1 MVFIKDYFNFLKTDV
16 KNLIES
22 SYDKSNML
30 QAYIDQIEVRYK
42 LALSN
47 EKELI
52 SKRDNFI
59 SQVQEYSTQLETLKQ
74 KISYD
79 FQKNDS
85 DKSLENIE
93 TYIELNKKISNA
105 KIYGTYLNNFIQQYD
120 VLNGYAKNIASVLII
135 NKDAI
140 IKDSYVVIP
149 KDL

>member
-1 MVFIKDYFNFLKTDV
+1 MIFIKDYFNFLKTDV
-16 KNLIES
+16 KSIIDS
-22 SYDKSNML
+22 SYDKSDML